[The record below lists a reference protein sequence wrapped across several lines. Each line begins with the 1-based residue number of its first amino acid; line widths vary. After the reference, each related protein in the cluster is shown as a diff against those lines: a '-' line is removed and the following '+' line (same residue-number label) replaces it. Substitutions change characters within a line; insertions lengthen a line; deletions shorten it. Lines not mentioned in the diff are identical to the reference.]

1 MTPHNDT
8 AKGGNRMPAGWD
20 TTSKLA
26 LKALGG
32 ALALSVCVGVAG
44 SAAASRDWAKNPAIV
59 QLDTTEDIFAIGDPH
74 GDPPRLAGALAGAK
88 LIGDASVPPD
98 RVNWMGGRSVLV
110 VTGDMIDKGTDSI
123 GVITLLRTLQSD
135 AATRGGRV
143 IVTMGNHEAEFLADP
158 LGDKTQEFSSELQAR
173 KMDPKEVADCGG
185 DIGQFLCA
193 LPIAVRINDWFF
205 SHAGNTDNRTMQQI
219 SAAIE
224 AGFAKDGF
232 ATKEL
237 VGKNSILEARLNKKG
252 PNGLPWFQDGKKS
265 TDPQKLLAKYVATL
279 GVQHLVQGHQY
290 NEVKFPDKGNRKE
303 EHFFQRY
310 GLLFLID
317 TGMSRGIEDSDS
329 IGGAL
334 RITGSGG
341 DQKAIVICPNGS
353 DKTLWSRKKD
363 DREEHLCGE

>member
-1 MTPHNDT
+1 M
-8 AKGGNRMPAGWD
+8 GQ
-20 TTSKLA
+20 
-26 LKALGG
+26 
-32 ALALSVCVGVAG
+32 
-44 SAAASRDWAKNPAIV
+44 NPAIV
-59 QLDTTEDIFAIGDPH
+59 QLDTTEDVFAIGDPH
-74 GDPPRLAGALAGAK
+74 GDPKRLAGALAGAK
-88 LIGDASVPPD
+88 LIDDASSPPD
-98 RVNWMGGRSVLV
+98 RVKWAGGKSVLV
-110 VTGDMIDKGTDSI
+110 VTGDMIDKGTNSI

-135 AATRGGRV
+135 AATHGGRV

-173 KMDPKEVADCGG
+173 EHGSEGRSPIAAATSASS
-185 DIGQFLCA
+185 CA
-193 LPIAVRINDWFF
+193 QLPIAVRVNDWFF
-205 SHAGNTDNRTMQQI
+205 SHAGNTDNRTIQQI

-252 PNGLPWFQDGKKS
+252 PNGLPWFQDGKAS

-279 GVQHLVQGHQY
+279 GVKHLVQGHQY
-290 NEVKFPDKGNRKE
+290 NAVKFPDGKNRKE

-341 DQKAIVICPNGS
+341 DQKAIVICPNG
-353 DKTLWSRKKD
+353 DQKTLWSKKKA
-363 DREEHLCGE
+363 DREEHLCSQ

>member
-1 MTPHNDT
+1 M
-8 AKGGNRMPAGWD
+8 
-20 TTSKLA
+20 
-26 LKALGG
+26 
-32 ALALSVCVGVAG
+32 
-44 SAAASRDWAKNPAIV
+44 
-59 QLDTTEDIFAIGDPH
+59 FAIGDPH
-74 GDPPRLAGALAGAK
+74 GDPKRLAGALAGAK
-88 LIGDASVPPD
+88 LIDDASTAPD
-98 RVNWMGGRSVLV
+98 RVKWTGSKSVLV

-158 LGDKTQEFSSELQAR
+158 LGDKTKEFSSELQASH
-173 KMDPKEVADCGG
+173 MDPQDVADCGG
-185 DIGQFLCA
+185 EIGRFLCG

-205 SHAGNTDNRTMQQI
+205 SHAGNTDNRTIQQI
-219 SAAIE
+219 STAIE

-232 ATKEL
+232 ATKDL

-252 PNGLPWFQDGKKS
+252 PNGLPWFQDGKSS

-279 GVQHLVQGHQY
+279 GVKHLVQGHQY
-290 NEVKFPDKGNRKE
+290 NAVKFPDGKNRKE

-317 TGMSRGIEDSDS
+317 TGMSKGIEDSDS

-334 RITGSGG
+334 HMTGSGG
-341 DQKAIVICPNGS
+341 DRKAIVICPDGS
-353 DKTLWSRKKD
+353 EKTLWSRKKA
-363 DREEHLCGE
+363 DREEKLCSQ

>member
-1 MTPHNDT
+1 
-8 AKGGNRMPAGWD
+8 
-20 TTSKLA
+20 
-26 LKALGG
+26 
-32 ALALSVCVGVAG
+32 
-44 SAAASRDWAKNPAIV
+44 
-59 QLDTTEDIFAIGDPH
+59 
-74 GDPPRLAGALAGAK
+74 
-88 LIGDASVPPD
+88 
-98 RVNWMGGRSVLV
+98 LV

-123 GVITLLRTLQSD
+123 GVITLLRALQSD
-135 AATRGGRV
+135 AATLGGRV

-158 LGDKTQEFSSELQAR
+158 LGDKTKEFSSELQASH
-173 KMDPKEVADCGG
+173 MDPKAVADCSG
-185 DIGQFLCA
+185 DIGQFLCG

-224 AGFAKDGF
+224 AGFAQDGF

-252 PNGLPWFQDGKKS
+252 PNGLPWFLDGKAS

-279 GVQHLVQGHQY
+279 GVKHLVQGHQY
-290 NEVKFPDKGNRKE
+290 NAVKFPDGKNRKE

-341 DQKAIVICPNGS
+341 DHKAIVICPNGQQ
-353 DKTLWSRKKD
+353 KTLWSKKKA
-363 DREEHLCGE
+363 DREEELCSQ

>member
-1 MTPHNDT
+1 MQVGRDPSL
-8 AKGGNRMPAGWD
+8 R
-20 TTSKLA
+20 LA
-26 LKALGG
+26 LGALCC
-32 ALALSVCVGVAG
+32 ALALSVCAGVAD
-44 SAAASRDWAKNPAIV
+44 SAAASRDWAKYPAII
-59 QLDTTEDIFAIGDPH
+59 QLDTTEDVFAIGDPH
-74 GDPPRLAGALAGAK
+74 GDPKRLAGALAGAK
-88 LIGDASVPPD
+88 LIDDASVAPD
-98 RVNWMGGRSVLV
+98 RAKWAGGKSILV

-135 AATRGGRV
+135 AASRGGRV
-143 IVTMGNHEAEFLADP
+143 IITMGNHEAEFLADP
-158 LGDKTQEFSSELQAR
+158 LGDKTEEFSKELTAAQ
-173 KMDPKEVADCGG
+173 MDPKAVADCSG
-185 DIGQFLCA
+185 DIGQFLCG

-205 SHAGNTDNRTMQQI
+205 SHGGNTDNRTMQQI

-224 AGFAKDGF
+224 AGFATDGF

-252 PNGLPWFQDGKKS
+252 PNGLPWFQDGKAS

-279 GVQHLVQGHQY
+279 GVKHLVQGHQY
-290 NEVKFPDKGNRKE
+290 NAVKFPDGRNRKE

-329 IGGAL
+329 VGGAL

-341 DQKAIVICPNGS
+341 DQKAIVICPNG
-353 DKTLWSRKKD
+353 DEKTIWSKKKT
-363 DREEHLCGE
+363 DREEQLCRQ